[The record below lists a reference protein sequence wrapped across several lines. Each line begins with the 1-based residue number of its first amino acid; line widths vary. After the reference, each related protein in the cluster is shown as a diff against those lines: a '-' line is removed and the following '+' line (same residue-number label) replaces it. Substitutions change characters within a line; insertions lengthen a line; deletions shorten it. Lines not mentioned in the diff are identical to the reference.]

1 MIRTSELRWL
11 LGWLLLVCTVL
22 TQLFALTHCATPSPP
37 RGGPVDSIGPVLV
50 AEESTPNYRTNFR
63 PDEIELTFDEWVEL
77 DFQQPI
83 LTSPPLDLSGDR
95 QPRLERR
102 TLVIPLDGVDYLDSV
117 TYVINIGTA
126 IKDLNEGNP
135 TENLRFVFATGPELD
150 TASVSGKV
158 VDAYTGEPVAE
169 AALTLYGNLADTA
182 VFTENPTYF
191 ARTDEEGDFE
201 ISNVKPGPYRVVA
214 LLRNPGARNYFADFG
229 GVFPPL
235 ATGFVDSIVTVED
248 GANELGAVRLSEV
261 PVPPRIAAAITDIYG
276 TIKIAVNQAAENV
289 DLYTE
294 RDYLR
299 SNVGDTLRLYYR
311 AAAADTLILGRDS
324 TFTDTLFV
332 TGEEAGDAPLGNLR
346 LLGGNQGRENPKTGV
361 RLPFN
366 RPIDTIDRSLIQVYE
381 DTLPE
386 PVRFTVE
393 ADTVGPAELIL
404 RGGFDPELP
413 YRVEVLPGAVTDWY
427 GLTNV
432 DTLIRDIRVAPVGDF
447 GDLTIVLDNLIGTAS
462 YIMRLVN
469 AEGQVI
475 TGTRRFIEKRFDYTV
490 TYLGLSPD
498 TYRLELIYDSNHNQR
513 FDPGD
518 LRFGQTPE
526 VVRRFE
532 IEPLR
537 ANWEVEKIIDLANN

>member
-1 MIRTSELRWL
+1 
-11 LGWLLLVCTVL
+11 
-22 TQLFALTHCATPSPP
+22 
-37 RGGPVDSIGPVLV
+37 
-50 AEESTPNYRTNFR
+50 
-63 PDEIELTFDEWVEL
+63 
-77 DFQQPI
+77 
-83 LTSPPLDLSGDR
+83 
-95 QPRLERR
+95 
-102 TLVIPLDGVDYLDSV
+102 
-117 TYVINIGTA
+117 
-126 IKDLNEGNP
+126 
-135 TENLRFVFATGPELD
+135 
-150 TASVSGKV
+150 
-158 VDAYTGEPVAE
+158 
-169 AALTLYGNLADTA
+169 
-182 VFTENPTYF
+182 
-191 ARTDEEGDFE
+191 
-201 ISNVKPGPYRVVA
+201 
-214 LLRNPGARNYFADFG
+214 
-229 GVFPPL
+229 
-235 ATGFVDSIVTVED
+235 
-248 GANELGAVRLSEV
+248 
-261 PVPPRIAAAITDIYG
+261 
-276 TIKIAVNQAAENV
+276 
-289 DLYTE
+289 
-294 RDYLR
+294 
-299 SNVGDTLRLYYR
+299 
-311 AAAADTLILGRDS
+311 
-324 TFTDTLFV
+324 
-332 TGEEAGDAPLGNLR
+332 
-346 LLGGNQGRENPKTGV
+346 
-361 RLPFN
+361 
-366 RPIDTIDRSLIQVYE
+366 VYE